1 MENSIN
7 CNIIVKID
15 SIDKLESSDQ
25 NCEIYITTIG
35 GAKAKIVFK
44 QVWDCRFAIENA
56 FRDRASKIIH
66 HEHEKSSVLLITDS
80 KYIRYFEKEVS
91 GTRPIRRLKDYILF
105 DNIDTV
111 VEILSNEEPVLI
123 LSQ

>member
-15 SIDKLESSDQ
+15 SIDKLEGSNQ
-25 NCEIYITTIG
+25 NCEIYITTVG
-35 GAKAKIVFK
+35 GGKAKIVFK

-56 FRDRASKIIH
+56 FMDRASKIVH
-66 HEHEKSSVLLITDS
+66 HEHERSSVLLITGS

-91 GTRPIRRLKDYILF
+91 GTRPINRLKDYILF
-105 DNIDTV
+105 DNVDTV
-111 VEILSNEEPVLI
+111 VEILSNEEPALI
-123 LSQ
+123 MMQ